1 MEETRGTS
9 ILNFLR
15 IAVTELKTDLR
26 ELWDKVIPRLLQTLA
41 DDEENKKTDTSS
53 WQDLLLKVL
62 TYFYSYS

>member
-26 ELWDKVIPRLLQTLA
+26 ELWDKVIPRLLQTLT

-62 TYFYSYS
+62 TYFYSYL

>member
-26 ELWDKVIPRLLQTLA
+26 ELWDKVIPRLLQTLT